1 MERLINMQEQK
12 VIFTHKIDDVNF
24 DLVDGTDG
32 CVGCSFYNTH
42 SQCPKKEDGYSVS
55 CGIESNNIFVES
67 LNQTAPTGEP
77 TIEKPEPTN
86 ALNVQV
92 GGGHYKNFGIQPVE
106 YIHANNLSFLEG
118 NVVKYITRHKAKNG
132 IEDIK
137 KVIHYCQLIMEL
149 EYNQK
154 EVIATSENV
163 KETK

>member
-1 MERLINMQEQK
+1 MQEQK
-12 VIFTHKIDDVNF
+12 VIITHRIDDINF
-24 DLVDGTDG
+24 DLVVGISG
-32 CVGCSFYNTH
+32 CNGCSFSNTF
-42 SQCPKKEDGYSVS
+42 SSCPRVDTLNGSSVLL
-55 CGIESNNIFVES
+55 CGETSDNIFIKS
-67 LNQTAPTGEP
+67 LSQPKRTPEP
-77 TIEKPEPTN
+77 PIEPLIKKAEPTN

-154 EVIATSENV
+154 EV

>member
-1 MERLINMQEQK
+1 MQEQK
-12 VIFTHKIDDVNF
+12 VIITHRINDINF
-24 DLVDGTDG
+24 DLVVGIGG
-32 CVGCSFYNTH
+32 CNGCSFSDTF
-42 SQCPKKEDGYSVS
+42 SSCPRVDTLNGSSVLL
-55 CGIESNNIFVES
+55 CGETSDNIFIKS
-67 LNQTAPTGEP
+67 LSQPKRTPEP
-77 TIEKPEPTN
+77 LIEKPEPTN

-154 EVIATSENV
+154 EV

>member
-1 MERLINMQEQK
+1 MERLINMVEPVNKWPNGQEQK
-12 VIFTHKIDDVNF
+12 VILTHFIDDKSF
-24 DLVDGTDG
+24 DLIQREGGCTGCAFNNSICPRGTG
-32 CVGCSFYNTH
+32 ESLI
-42 SQCPKKEDGYSVS
+42 
-55 CGIESNNIFVES
+55 CGSTSDSIFVES
-67 LNQTAPTGEP
+67 KQKELVV
-77 TIEKPEPTN
+77 EKSAEPTN

-154 EVIATSENV
+154 E
-163 KETK
+163 TK

>member
-1 MERLINMQEQK
+1 MQEEK
-12 VIFTHKIDDVNF
+12 VIFTHKINGVNF
-24 DLVDGTDG
+24 ELIEKESDCG
-32 CVGCSFYNTH
+32 CIGCAFFNTY
-42 SQCPKKEDGYSVS
+42 STCPTKEGSS
-55 CGIESNNIFVES
+55 KLLCEIESNNIFVES
-67 LNQTAPTGEP
+67 LNQKEP
-77 TIEKPEPTN
+77 VVEPLIEKPEPTN

-154 EVIATSENV
+154 EV

>member
-1 MERLINMQEQK
+1 MQEQK
-12 VIFTHKIDDVNF
+12 VIFTRNIKGVNV
-24 DLVDGTDG
+24 DLVEGSLKDNNCKNCFYTNSDCPEDGT
-32 CVGCSFYNTH
+32 
-42 SQCPKKEDGYSVS
+42 KIL
-55 CGIESNNIFVES
+55 CGVDSLNYFVES
-67 LNQTAPTGEP
+67 TEP
-77 TIEKPEPTN
+77 LIEKPEPTN

-154 EVIATSENV
+154 EV